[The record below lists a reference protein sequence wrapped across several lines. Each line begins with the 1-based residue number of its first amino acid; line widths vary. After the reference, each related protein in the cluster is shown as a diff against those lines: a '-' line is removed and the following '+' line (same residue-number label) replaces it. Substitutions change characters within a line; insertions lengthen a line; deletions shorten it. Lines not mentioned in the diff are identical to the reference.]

1 MIDPRSYTSQLVF
14 LSPMVVQRRYARSN
28 PPPDPCCLQ
37 LQHDER
43 GTKSESHSQQ
53 PRGNNKRSASNSE
66 SPAPTTLELASRAP
80 ARTSESS
87 RTSLLSII
95 GVACRLLFSLLFCPV
110 FPLSVVPCSFPCCHA
125 SLPCFLRP
133 GFLLLLAC
141 FELMNS
147 GERGGTVDRGGRSA
161 ERLVAEV

>member
-1 MIDPRSYTSQLVF
+1 MIDPRSHTSQLVF

-43 GTKSESHSQQ
+43 GTETNLSRSNHEGI
-53 PRGNNKRSASNSE
+53 RRRSASNSE
-66 SPAPTTLELASRAP
+66 RPTPTSLGLASRAP

-110 FPLSVVPCSFPCCHA
+110 FPLSVVPCSFPCCHV

-141 FELMNS
+141 FELMKS
-147 GERGGTVDRGGRSA
+147 GERGGPVDRGGRSA

>member
-1 MIDPRSYTSQLVF
+1 MHDQTHPRIHVACSCNMTREEQKAS
-14 LSPMVVQRRYARSN
+14 LSRS
-28 PPPDPCCLQ
+28 D
-37 LQHDER
+37 HEGITR
-43 GTKSESHSQQ
+43 
-53 PRGNNKRSASNSE
+53 RSASNSD
-66 SPAPTTLELASRAP
+66 SPAPNTLELASRAP

-110 FPLSVVPCSFPCCHA
+110 FPLSVVPCSFPCCHV

-141 FELMNS
+141 FELMKS
-147 GERGGTVDRGGRSA
+147 GERGGPVDRGGRSA

>member
-1 MIDPRSYTSQLVF
+1 MHDQTHPRIHVACSCNMTREEQKAS
-14 LSPMVVQRRYARSN
+14 LS
-28 PPPDPCCLQ
+28 
-37 LQHDER
+37 
-43 GTKSESHSQQ
+43 
-53 PRGNNKRSASNSE
+53 RGNSKRSASNSE

-110 FPLSVVPCSFPCCHA
+110 FPLSVVPCSFPCCHV

-133 GFLLLLAC
+133 GFLLMLAC
-141 FELMNS
+141 FELMKS
-147 GERGGTVDRGGRSA
+147 GERGGPVDRGGRSA